1 MTKKVPINPEK
12 LYKDSFSLAKK
23 IYQDGYH
30 PDILVGV
37 WRGGAVPGIIIS
49 EYMKYKGNNH
59 FHAPIKS
66 EAYTGIGEIDEVEL
80 WGVDE
85 LVKEINKERYRR
97 MLLVDDINDTGKTL
111 GKIKAKIVSKTRE
124 TPEVRTAVVYERSDK
139 EHEIKSDYVQE
150 YKENWLV
157 FPHEL
162 EGLSEEE
169 VKEKI

>member
-1 MTKKVPINPEK
+1 MTKKVPIDPEK
-12 LYKDSFSLAKK
+12 LYKDSFSLAKE
-23 IYQDGYH
+23 IYEDDYY
-30 PDILVGV
+30 PDILVGI
-37 WRGGAVPGIIIS
+37 WRGGTIPGIVIS
-49 EYMKYKGNNH
+49 EYMKYKGVKH
-59 FHAPIKS
+59 FHVPIKS
-66 EAYTGIGEIDEVEL
+66 EAYTGIGEIGKVKL

-85 LVKEINKERYRR
+85 LVEKVNKEKYKR

-111 GKIKAKIVSKTRE
+111 GKIKEEIISKTPE

-150 YKENWLV
+150 YKEKWLV